1 MKTNPPLQKTLSPKR
16 RAALARCLWLVAGC
30 CVLLAVL
37 SLNGSQ
43 RPAAAAAAVGATSP
57 DGLWTFQDVQTPPN
71 QRKATLNMMALLGL
85 LANALSESNY
95 QLNQSTLIATLPI
108 PDGTFMRFRL
118 LEASVLDPSLSLQH
132 PEIKSYRAQGV
143 DDPSAYARFDVT
155 PRGFHALVLLKEKT
169 VTIQPVSA
177 SDFTT
182 YVTYYGQ
189 NIVSNADFQCLGAQ
203 LPPTS
208 QLMSSETSAPG
219 FNQMF
224 TAVGSVRRNYRIAI
238 ATTQEYTNNGNLG
251 GGSVSNALASIN
263 TWLNAVNAI
272 YERDLSVHLNLVASN
287 SNIIYTTSSDP
298 FTNGDVTAMLGEVRT
313 VMRDVVGTANYDV
326 GHVLGTGNNGVA
338 YIGVVC
344 NGADAGDNK
353 GPVKGGGVSLIDPN
367 AMVGDTFFMTRI
379 AHEIGHQFG
388 AQHSFNDIG
397 TYGASRAPNSAYE
410 SGTGLSLMSYAGA
423 ATTAIVASG
432 ERAPHFHGGSI
443 GEITAYVSGSATCY
457 TSSSTGNTPPTVNA
471 GSDYTIPRNTPFKL
485 TATAS
490 DNDAG
495 DNANLTYAWEQMD
508 AGGASYGQGSFS
520 DAGDPSSTTRPIFR
534 PFEPS
539 ASAARTLPS
548 LTYILNNANVPP
560 ATIVDAYGYTIQ
572 TAENLPNVTRT
583 LNFRATVRDGRGGA
597 SDDGVVLNVDG
608 ASGPFAVSA
617 PNTAVS
623 WAGGSSQ
630 TVTWSV
636 ANTNVSPVNCA
647 NVRLL
652 LSTDGGQTF
661 PLVLASSTPNDG
673 SQAVTMP
680 TGYNTT
686 QARVKVEALNN
697 IFFDVSNVN
706 FTLTSGVTTCSS
718 VTSVSP
724 TSMYFVSGGGA
735 SSFSVTNSSTCQWT
749 PVSSVTWITVTS
761 SPGIGNG
768 TVSFGVAAST
778 GAARSGTI
786 KLGST
791 TFTVNQT
798 ASTCTYT
805 ASPTSVSYTSTGG
818 TGSISVTRSS
828 TGCGWNA
835 WSNASWITITSG
847 SSGTANGTTAY
858 TVAANTGAARTGT
871 LTVGGVT
878 VTISQSCG
886 ATISPAS
893 VSVAATSATGTV
905 SVTSAGTC
913 AWTAS
918 SNATWLTITAGAS
931 GSGNGTVSYSVAAN
945 TGCARTGTLTVAGNT
960 FTVTQASGSGCNPV
974 PTLTSLSPSSIKYGS
989 AGFTLTVTG
998 TGFVSGA
1005 VVRWKGVDRTTTFV
1019 SSTQVTAAILTAD
1032 VKAKGSAAVP
1042 VFNPTPG
1049 GGLSNSLT
1057 FTITP

>member
-1 MKTNPPLQKTLSPKR
+1 MKPHPPLQKALSFRKR
-16 RAALARCLWLVAGC
+16 SALARYLWLVAGC

-37 SLNGSQ
+37 SLNGNT
-43 RPAAAAAAVGATSP
+43 RRAAAAAFGTTSP

-71 QRKATLNMMALLGL
+71 QRKATLNLMALLGL
-85 LANALSESNY
+85 VANALSEANY
-95 QLNQSTLIATLPI
+95 QLNQSTLIATLPM

-118 LEASVLDPSLSLQH
+118 LEAPVFDPSLALLH
-132 PEIKSYRAQGV
+132 PEIKSYKAQGV

-177 SDFTT
+177 SDLTT

-203 LPPTS
+203 LPPSTS
-208 QLMSSETSAPG
+208 QLSSETGAPS

-224 TAVGSVRRNYRIAI
+224 TAVGSVRRNYRVAI
-238 ATTQEYTNNGNLG
+238 ATTQEYTNNANLG
-251 GGSVSNALASIN
+251 GGSVSNALASLN
-263 TWLNAVNAI
+263 TWLNAVNVI
-272 YERDLSVHLNLVASN
+272 YERDLAVHLNLVAGN

-298 FTNGDVTAMLGEVRT
+298 FTNGDVNAMLGEVRT
-313 VMRDVVGTANYDV
+313 VMRDVIGTANYDV

-344 NGADAGDNK
+344 NGADPGDNK

-367 AMVGDTFFMTRI
+367 AMVGETFFMTRI

-388 AQHSFNDIG
+388 AQHSFNDTG

-410 SGTGLSLMSYAGA
+410 SGTGLTLMSYAGA
-423 ATTAIVASG
+423 TTNAIVASG

-443 GEITAYVSGSATCY
+443 AEITAYVTGSATCY
-457 TSSSTGNTPPTVNA
+457 TSTSTGNTPPTVNA
-471 GSDYTIPRNTPFKL
+471 GADYTIPRNTPFTL
-485 TATAS
+485 TATGS
-490 DNDAG
+490 DSDSG
-495 DNANLTYAWEQMD
+495 DTANLTYSWEQMD
-508 AGGASYGQGSFS
+508 AGGANYGQGSFS
-520 DAGDPSSTTRPIFR
+520 DVGDPSTTTRPIFR
-534 PFEPS
+534 PFEPG
-539 ASAARTLPS
+539 ASPARTFPS

-560 ATIVDAYGYTIQ
+560 ATVVDAYGYTVQ
-572 TAENLPNVTRT
+572 TAENLPSVTRT

-608 ASGPFAVSA
+608 ASGPFAVTA

-636 ANTNVSPVNCA
+636 ANTSAAPVSCA

-686 QARVKVEALNN
+686 TARVRVEALNN

-718 VTSVSP
+718 VTSVGP
-724 TSMYFVSGGGA
+724 TSMYIVPGGGA
-735 SSFSVTNSSTCQWT
+735 GSFSVTNSGTCQWT

-761 SPGIGNG
+761 GPGIGNG
-768 TVSFGVAAST
+768 TVSFTVAANT
-778 GAARSGTI
+778 GSARTGTI

-791 TFTVNQT
+791 TFTLNQT

-805 ASPTSVSYTSTGG
+805 ASPTSASYTSAGG

-835 WSNASWITITSG
+835 WSNVSWITITSG
-847 SSGTANGTTAY
+847 SSGTANGTVGY
-858 TVAANTGAARTGT
+858 SVAANTDAARTGT
-871 LTVGGVT
+871 LTVAGKT
-878 VTISQSCG
+878 VTITQSCG

-893 VSVAATSATGTV
+893 TSVAGTSGTGSV
-905 SVTSAGTC
+905 SVTTASTC
-913 AWTAS
+913 AWTAT

-974 PTLTSLSPSSIKYGS
+974 PTLTSLSPSSIKAAS

-1032 VKAKGSAAVP
+1032 VKAKGSAAVT